1 MKTLYLAGFDVF
13 REDALDWGRQLKA
26 LCAEF
31 GFEGLYPLDKQ
42 VLVGLQGPDAAR
54 WIYDANIAL
63 LRRADMVMANLDDF
77 RGPGEPDSG
86 TVFEVGFAVALQ
98 KPVWGYFA
106 DAGTLLERVGVGADD
121 EGRARDEK
129 GFLVEDFG
137 LPKNLML
144 ACPVRLVR
152 GGPLECLQAM
162 VDGERRRAVRREREA
177 GFWDGDD

>member
-13 REDALDWGRQLKA
+13 REDALDWGEQLKA
-26 LCAEF
+26 LCADH
-31 GFEGLYPLDKQ
+31 GFEGLYPLDKAAPA
-42 VLVGLQGPDAAR
+42 GLSGRDTAR

-63 LRRADMVMANLDDF
+63 IRRADMVMANLGDF

-86 TVFEVGFAVALQ
+86 TAFEVGFAVALQ
-98 KPVWGYFA
+98 KPVWGYYGE
-106 DAGTLLERVGVGADD
+106 DGSLRERVTSGIDD
-121 EGRARDEK
+121 RGRARDEQ
-129 GFLVEDFG
+129 GYLVEDFG

-162 VDGERRRAVRREREA
+162 ADADRRRTVRRERDA
-177 GFWDGDD
+177 TLWDADD